1 MDPSKNTI
9 EGEELVEK
17 EWLSERRC
25 MRVGRFWRRWC
36 GMESA

>member
-1 MDPSKNTI
+1 MDPSENPI
-9 EGEELVEK
+9 EREEFVEK
-17 EWLSERRC
+17 ERLNERRC